1 MSCFFLLLGTP
12 SELSAEL
19 FTQAEDDVPPRAGGP
34 RMRLFRRANR
44 RTPFG
49 QHFSSDPLDITTEM
63 PVARDGHSY
72 RLFTDSDAFSEE
84 I

>member
-1 MSCFFLLLGTP
+1 
-12 SELSAEL
+12 
-19 FTQAEDDVPPRAGGP
+19 
-34 RMRLFRRANR
+34 MRFFRRANR

-49 QHFSSDPLDITTEM
+49 RHFSSDQLDITAEM

-72 RLFTDSDAFSEE
+72 RLFTGSDAFSEE